1 MLTFESHPQ
10 EIQQMKDIINRN
22 VFFGMLFIKSDNSLR
37 PVNGRK
43 VKYESTSTDAEKR
56 GKWDRGAHNIM
67 TIFDRN
73 KQYMSHGQPV
83 FKADGKP
90 LMNAPISVKLDRLLF
105 FKAGSLLY
113 DFSQINAEA
122 IQRAG
127 LSMEQVDAEKQR
139 IVNNYNSLEKET
151 PLEVV
156 RLEDLTTDPQ
166 GQQQSPEDVVQEM
179 IREFLNNLNI

>member
-10 EIQQMKDIINRN
+10 EIQKMRDIINKN
-22 VFFGMLFIKSDNSLR
+22 IFFGMLFIKADGSLR

-43 VKYESTSTDAEKR
+43 VKYVSTSSDSENR
-56 GKWDRGAHNIM
+56 GKWNRQDYNIM

-73 KQYMSHGQPV
+73 KQYLQHGQPV
-83 FKADGKP
+83 FKKDGKP

-122 IQRAG
+122 VQQAG
-127 LSMEQVDAEKQR
+127 LSMEQIDQEKQR
-139 IVNNYNSLEKET
+139 IINSYNSLEKET

-166 GQQQSPEDVVQEM
+166 SQQSPEDVVQEM
-179 IREFLNNLNI
+179 IREFLNKLNI